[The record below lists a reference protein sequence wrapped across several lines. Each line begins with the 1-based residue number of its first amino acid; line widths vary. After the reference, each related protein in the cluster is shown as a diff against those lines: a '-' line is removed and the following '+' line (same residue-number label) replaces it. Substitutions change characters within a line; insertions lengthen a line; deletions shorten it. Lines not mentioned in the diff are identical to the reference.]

1 MRSKWCTR
9 CYPPPPDRKARQEVS
24 TQTEGN
30 PEFSLSES
38 LESGNLA
45 DVEVSVE
52 SWLFPGQRETFKAHK
67 MILALQSD
75 VFKAMFYGA
84 FAKEDRIVITDLHPE
99 GVRGLLRYFYSRR
112 LDVQTAYQ
120 AACTRTAAAKY
131 LVPELEERCLAFMNE
146 RMVTDEVCAFL
157 DYVLTMGEEALATP
171 ATILIVKDSIG
182 VLSSATF
189 MTCTEETVRYVLKHA
204 ANVPEAS
211 VLKVVYGWGQQRLT
225 RADHSYSTRL
235 RRKGRGLEGE
245 PVDFRAVMRPLLPEL
260 RFLALTAKEFVDG
273 PNTWG
278 MFTDAEARA
287 VLSNIV
293 KEGSMAMAKGF
304 CEIRKARG

>member
-1 MRSKWCTR
+1 MRK
-9 CYPPPPDRKARQEVS
+9 PMGKKAMKI
-24 TQTEGN
+24 GKL
-30 PEFSLSES
+30 SLSKS
-38 LESGNLA
+38 LESGDLA
-45 DVEVSVE
+45 DVEFYVE
-52 SWLFPGQRETFKAHK
+52 CEYFPGQRETFKAHK

-75 VFKAMFYGA
+75 AFKAIFYGD
-84 FAKEDRIVITDLHPE
+84 FAKEDRIIITDLHPE
-99 GVRGLLRYFYSRR
+99 GVRGLLRYFYSCR

-131 LVPELEERCLAFMNE
+131 LDTQLQERCLAFINE

-157 DYVLTMGEEALATP
+157 DYVLTMGDEALATP
-171 ATILIVKDSIG
+171 ATILIVKDSIR

-211 VLKVVYGWGQQRLT
+211 VLKAVHGWGQHCLT
-225 RADHSYSTRL
+225 RAERSYSIRL
-235 RRKGRGLEGE
+235 RHERHGLEGE
-245 PVDFRAVMRPLLPEL
+245 PVDFRAVMRPLFPEL

-278 MFTDAEARA
+278 IFTDAEARA

-293 KEGSMAMAKGF
+293 KEGSMAMPKGF
-304 CEIRKARG
+304 CEIRTARG